1 MKRKRTPSTKQTKK
15 VPDKNKTIFDYFQ
28 VKSPS
33 TPNSQ
38 ESVENSPQNTE
49 TPPSSQNSLEDS
61 QELDSQEFIFKTPV
75 KTEKIE
81 EVQKEEEEEYVPSYY
96 LTNFFIIFDTVM
108 EKDTLLFNE
117 QEIEIL
123 KKFKQLHE
131 QSQRIFIRL
140 FHRRREWFQVKNLKY
155 KEINNMEECIFSLEK
170 EKFIESFDQNV
181 DYTNEEMES
190 LLSLLTNDE
199 LKSNISPVLK
209 KGNLTRIEILKVLLA
224 TPKVSVFN
232 QKIENKT
239 LKKLTSKLGKCVRIS
254 NEFKEIINRMNYLFF
269 LNESQDS
276 TSLLLHDMKIV
287 EFPSYEYKP
296 TSLFQSRDHFMGY
309 MESQRISRLFSQY
322 SQEKNLEKILETV
335 DFALNHLQSNNI
347 EMDKSMLNVFLV
359 KFTPGYIYSYL
370 IHHSVEIFE
379 KNKMYEKSV
388 DLLNMLL
395 SLSFL
400 KHKRGKWWNRLAQD
414 LQHLKQDVQR
424 NQLTNHRNW
433 HLKLV

>member
-15 VPDKNKTIFDYFQ
+15 VLDNNKSIFDYFQ
-28 VKSPS
+28 VKTPKTPS

-38 ESVENSPQNTE
+38 EFVEN
-49 TPPSSQNSLEDS
+49 TPTVSSQSSFEDS
-61 QELDSQEFIFKTPV
+61 QEMDSQELSFKTPI
-75 KTEKIE
+75 KTKENSTDS
-81 EVQKEEEEEYVPSYY
+81 QKNSQEDEEYVPSYY

-108 EKDTLLFNE
+108 EKDVLLFNE

-140 FHRRREWFQVKNLKY
+140 FHRKREWFQVQKLKY
-155 KEINNMEECIFSLEK
+155 KEINDIEECISNLEK
-170 EKFIESFDQNV
+170 EKFMETFDQNV
-181 DYTNEEMES
+181 DYSNEEMES
-190 LLSLLTNDE
+190 LLSLLTNEE

-209 KGNLTRIEILKVLLA
+209 RGNLSRIDILKVLLA
-224 TPKVSVFN
+224 TPKISVFN

-296 TSLFQSRDHFMGY
+296 TSLFQSREQFMGY
-309 MESQRISRLFSQY
+309 TESQRISRLFSQY
-322 SQEKNLEKILETV
+322 SQDKNLEKVLETV
-335 DFALNHLQSNNI
+335 DFALIYLQSNSI
-347 EMDKSMLNVFLV
+347 EMEKTMLNVFLV

-370 IHHSVEIFE
+370 LHHSVDIFE
-379 KNKMYEKSV
+379 KNKMYEKSIDV
-388 DLLNMLL
+388 LNILLN
-395 SLSFL
+395 LSFL

-414 LQHLKQDVQR
+414 LQHLKQDVQ
-424 NQLTNHRNW
+424 QNH
-433 HLKLV
+433 

>member
-15 VPDKNKTIFDYFQ
+15 VLDNNKSIFDYFQ
-28 VKSPS
+28 VKTPKTPS

-38 ESVENSPQNTE
+38 EFVEN
-49 TPPSSQNSLEDS
+49 TPTVSSQSSFEDS
-61 QELDSQEFIFKTPV
+61 QEMDSQELSFKTPI
-75 KTEKIE
+75 KTKENSTDS
-81 EVQKEEEEEYVPSYY
+81 QKNSQEDEEYVPSYY

-108 EKDTLLFNE
+108 EKDVLLFNE

-140 FHRRREWFQVKNLKY
+140 FHRKREWFQVQKLKY
-155 KEINNMEECIFSLEK
+155 KEINDIEECISNLEK
-170 EKFIESFDQNV
+170 EKFMETFDQNV
-181 DYTNEEMES
+181 DYSNEEMES
-190 LLSLLTNDE
+190 LLSLLTNEE

-209 KGNLTRIEILKVLLA
+209 RGNLSRIDILKVLLA
-224 TPKVSVFN
+224 TPKISVFN

-296 TSLFQSRDHFMGY
+296 TSLFQSREQFMGY
-309 MESQRISRLFSQY
+309 TESQRISRLFSQY
-322 SQEKNLEKILETV
+322 SQDKNLEKVLESV
-335 DFALNHLQSNNI
+335 DFALIYLQSHRI
-347 EMDKSMLNVFLV
+347 EMEKTMLNVFLV

-370 IHHSVEIFE
+370 LHHSVDIFE
-379 KNKMYEKSV
+379 KNKMYEKSIDV
-388 DLLNMLL
+388 LNILLN
-395 SLSFL
+395 LSFL

-414 LQHLKQDVQR
+414 LQHLKQDVQ
-424 NQLTNHRNW
+424 QNH
-433 HLKLV
+433 